1 MPNHNKLTDAETE
14 RLAILAEEMGEVIQ
28 IIGKVLRH
36 GYDSRNPF
44 TEDAPTNR
52 QELEKELGDVE
63 LLIYLMAEAKDIDR
77 NVIDKRR
84 IAKGKAIKQWLHHQD
99 D

>member
-14 RLAILAEEMGEVIQ
+14 RLAILAEEMSEAIQ

-36 GYDSRNPF
+36 GYDSANPLI
-44 TEDAPTNR
+44 DQSPTNR

-63 LLIYLMAEAKDIDR
+63 LIIYLMAEAKDIDR